1 MKRPVLVLLIGLFAA
16 VAAYCGF
23 YFVGTAQFRGVLESE
38 TPELFWLK
46 KEFNLSE
53 TEFARIS
60 QLHAAYRPHCME
72 RCRRIAEQDDKLRR
86 LLATAADLT
95 PQIESVLAERSKLR
109 VECESAM
116 LRHFFE
122 VSHTMPPEQGKRY
135 LAWVQEKTFLQDST
149 MSEQH

>member
-1 MKRPVLVLLIGLFAA
+1 MKRPLIVLMIGLLAA
-16 VAAYCGF
+16 VVAYCGF
-23 YFVGTAQFRGVLESE
+23 YLAGTAPYRGVLHSQ

-53 TEFARIS
+53 AEFARIS

-72 RCRRIAEQDDKLRR
+72 RCRRIAEQDEKLRK
-86 LLATAADLT
+86 LLASAADLT
-95 PQIESVLAERSKLR
+95 PQIENVLAERAKLR
-109 VECESAM
+109 AECESAM